1 MNRAGRNG
9 SARDSRTEKQILQRG
24 HLRVVI
30 LSSVQALIEG
40 DTDGD
45 EEMKILCT
53 YFAITLPGSAM
64 VSVCW
69 RPPVGVKTAE
79 GLEVSTSSSA
89 L

>member
-1 MNRAGRNG
+1 M
-9 SARDSRTEKQILQRG
+9 KQQNKKANAQRG
-24 HLRVVI
+24 NLRGVI
-30 LSSVQALIEG
+30 LSSVRALNEG
-40 DTDGD
+40 DTDGI